1 MIVLIVI
8 SVVPLAYLLA
18 AAWRWRLRHRDDP
31 MGQRERAF
39 AALRH
44 WAESPQAQL
53 SELAERTP
61 ALSGHVRILSERPA
75 GMPRPRRQ
83 PSTRRARTGTRRRRT
98 STTSHPKIAVIPTSP
113 SVTSSPG
120 TTKDKTPR
128 RRGIEV
134 LTHPSGVSDLDRVA
148 HKVEANASAE
158 GTRSHDTVRVTLR
171 RGEAEGLRD
180 EISEKLS
187 SGPVGVGRSG
197 GRSRSKRRTGGSPD
211 AIKQAIKQALDH
223 TDRMTDHPRPPMS

>member
-18 AAWRWRLRHRDDP
+18 AAWRLRHRDDP

-98 STTSHPKIAVIPTSP
+98 PTTSHPKIAVIPTSP

-148 HKVEANASAE
+148 HKVEANASTE
-158 GTRSHDTVRVTLR
+158 ETRSHDTVQVTLL
-171 RGEAEGLRD
+171 RGEAESLRD
-180 EISEKLS
+180 EISENLP

-197 GRSRSKRRTGGSPD
+197 DRSRSKRRTGGSPD

-223 TDRMTDHPRPPMS
+223 TDRMTDHPARR